1 MNNFTLNDWS
11 KLCND
16 AARMAGWYCEIDRIK
31 EKVGDN
37 DKLQHYLAATFNAS
51 RLALIHSEVSEALE
65 GVRKG
70 IPDTHL
76 PHLQSVD
83 VELADTLIRIFDFAG
98 ENGIDL
104 ERAVR
109 EKFNYNQMR
118 ADHKPENRAK
128 SGGKSI

>member
-1 MNNFTLNDWS
+1 MKMDLNDYA

-16 AARMAGWYCEIDRIK
+16 SARMAGWYGEIDEIRYSLNGK
-31 EKVGDN
+31 DRLQN
-37 DKLQHYLAATFNAS
+37 YFDKTVNAS

-65 GVRKG
+65 GVRK
-70 IPDTHL
+70 DKSDDHL
-76 PHLQSVD
+76 PYLKSVD

-109 EKFNYNQMR
+109 EKFAYNQRR
-118 ADHKPENRAK
+118 ADHKPKNRAK
-128 SGGKSI
+128 AGGKAI